1 MESLDATTQQV
12 AEACKEVEAAHNDA
26 DILTQRIESIQQSHT
41 KAQQLTRKVH
51 FSIDRY
57 QQHIDK
63 IKETLTAL
71 DSTLHDTNSRLS
83 VSDY

>member
-1 MESLDATTQQV
+1 MELLDTTTQQI
-12 AEACKEVEAAHNDA
+12 AKARKEVEAAHNDA
-26 DILTQRIESIQQSHT
+26 DTLTQRIESIQQSHA

-57 QQHIDK
+57 RQHIDK

-71 DSTLHDTNSRLS
+71 DSTLRDINGRLS
-83 VSDY
+83 VSDH